1 MAGHYVSQID
11 GAQGQAPILPKSLLP
26 PPDGP
31 QETDLC
37 EAEVASERYSYSGLM
52 GMGGMRSSAARPRKR
67 PVLLLDPEE
76 RDLALRQLDVA
87 AVQDFAEL
95 SFDARVP
102 ATSGLSPVD
111 AMSAFESEPI
121 APEEVVAEPIVFT
134 RYEDTRAPLD
144 FHDHAAVDAARPPE
158 PEPEPEPKL
167 EWQAPLPDRS
177 EPEVEQA
184 SPASFWLQPMQ
195 PDDFVDAD
203 EDEDGEDYTDE
214 TRYGSLSTG
223 VEPIAPTDVPEPRV
237 FVQEEDAEPALA
249 DIGYAPDDAQPA
261 RPVAPA
267 AAMPSHAMPDAPVA
281 EPEQVLAGQVRAS
294 QERAG
299 QVRAGHALRARVR
312 AEIPQARPAR
322 VSLIGRMMNWL
333 RAALG
338 I

>member
-87 AVQDFAEL
+87 AVQDFTEL

-102 ATSGLSPVD
+102 AASGLSPVD
-111 AMSAFESEPI
+111 AMPAFESEPI
-121 APEEVVAEPIVFT
+121 APEEVVAEPIAFA

-195 PDDFVDAD
+195 PDDFVD

-223 VEPIAPTDVPEPRV
+223 VEPIAPTNVPEPRV

-249 DIGYAPDDAQPA
+249 DIGYAPDDA
-261 RPVAPA
+261 
-267 AAMPSHAMPDAPVA
+267 PVA

-294 QERAG
+294 QVRGG